1 MSNSFG
7 LVIESMVSLL
17 LALTI
22 VYCAL
27 LNRQIRRLKTDESAL
42 KATISELM
50 QATGLAERAISGLKN
65 TVHDCDQGLGDRLR
79 NAQAVSAGLEKQLAA
94 GEALLGRFARLVSA
108 AAPLQE
114 ATSSALDAKSIVA
127 AAQAFAERAR
137 ARNLAA

>member
-1 MSNSFG
+1 MSHTFG

-27 LNRQIRRLKTDESAL
+27 LNRQIKRLKTDESAL
-42 KATISELM
+42 RGTISELM
-50 QATGLAERAISGLKN
+50 QATGLAERAISGLKL
-65 TVHDCDQGLGDRLR
+65 TVLECDDGLGERLR
-79 NAQAVSAGLEKQLAA
+79 SAHNISTQLERQLTAAQSVLD
-94 GEALLGRFARLVSA
+94 RFTRLVAA

-114 ATSSALDAKSIVA
+114 ATASAVDTKSIVA

-137 ARNLAA
+137 ARSRAA

>member
-1 MSNSFG
+1 VSHSLG

-27 LNRQIRRLKTDESAL
+27 LNRQIQRLKTDESAL

-50 QATGLAERAISGLKN
+50 QATGLAERAISGLKH
-65 TVHDCDQGLGDRLR
+65 TVHDCDHGLGERLR
-79 NAQAVSAGLEKQLAA
+79 NAQTVSAELEKQLAV

-114 ATSSALDAKSIVA
+114 AANTAVNAKSIVA

-137 ARNLAA
+137 SRNLAA

>member
-1 MSNSFG
+1 VSNSFG

-17 LALTI
+17 LGLTI

-65 TVHDCDQGLGDRLR
+65 TVQDCDQGLGDRLR
-79 NAQAVSAGLEKQLAA
+79 SAQAVSAGLEKQLAA
-94 GEALLGRFARLVSA
+94 AEALLGRFGRLVAA

-114 ATSSALDAKSIVA
+114 ATSNALDAKSIVA
-127 AAQAFAERAR
+127 AAQAFSERAR
-137 ARNLAA
+137 ARNVAA

>member
-1 MSNSFG
+1 MTNSFG

-42 KATISELM
+42 KATIAELM
-50 QATGLAERAISGLKN
+50 QATGLAERAIAGLKH
-65 TVHDCDQGLGDRLR
+65 TVHDCDQGLGERLR
-79 NAQAVSAGLEKQLAA
+79 TAQAVSAGLDKQIAA

-114 ATSSALDAKSIVA
+114 AATTAVNAKSIVA
-127 AAQAFAERAR
+127 AAQEFAERAR
-137 ARNLAA
+137 SRNLAA

>member
-1 MSNSFG
+1 MSHSFG

-27 LNRQIRRLKTDESAL
+27 LNRQIKRLKTDESAL
-42 KATISELM
+42 KGTISELM
-50 QATGLAERAISGLKN
+50 QATGLAERAISGLKH

-79 NAQAVSAGLEKQLAA
+79 TAQALSAELERQLAT
-94 GEALLGRFARLVSA
+94 GQALLGRFSRLVSA

-114 ATSSALDAKSIVA
+114 ATASAVDAKSIVA

-137 ARNLAA
+137 SRSLAA

>member
-1 MSNSFG
+1 MSHTFG

-17 LALTI
+17 LVLTI

-27 LNRQIRRLKTDESAL
+27 LNRQIMRLKTDESAL

-50 QATGLAERAISGLKN
+50 QATSLAERAISGLKL
-65 TVHDCDQGLGDRLR
+65 TVHECDDGLGERLR
-79 NAQAVSAGLEKQLAA
+79 NAQTLSAELQKQLAT
-94 GEALLGRFARLVSA
+94 GEALLSRFSRLVSA

-114 ATSSALDAKSIVA
+114 ASSAIDTKSIVA

>member
-1 MSNSFG
+1 VSHFFG

-27 LNRQIRRLKTDESAL
+27 LNRQIKRLKTDESSL
-42 KATISELM
+42 RATISELM
-50 QATGLAERAISGLKN
+50 QATGLAERAISGLKH
-65 TVHDCDQGLGDRLR
+65 TVHECDGGLGERLR
-79 NAQAVSAGLEKQLAA
+79 SAQAISAELDKQLAT

-114 ATSSALDAKSIVA
+114 ASTTAIDAKTIVA

-137 ARNLAA
+137 SRSLAA

>member
-1 MSNSFG
+1 
-7 LVIESMVSLL
+7 MVSLL
-17 LALTI
+17 LVLTI

-27 LNRQIRRLKTDESAL
+27 LNRQIMRLKTDESAL

-50 QATGLAERAISGLKN
+50 QATSLAERAISGLKL
-65 TVHDCDQGLGDRLR
+65 TVHECDDGLGERLR
-79 NAQAVSAGLEKQLAA
+79 NAQTLSAELQKQLAT
-94 GEALLGRFARLVSA
+94 GEALLSRFSRLVSA

-114 ATSSALDAKSIVA
+114 ASAAIDTKSIVA

>member
-7 LVIESMVSLL
+7 LVIESMVSAL

-22 VYCAL
+22 IYCAL

-42 KATISELM
+42 KGTISELM
-50 QATGLAERAISGLKN
+50 QATGLAERAISGLKL
-65 TVHDCDQGLGDRLR
+65 TVHQCDDGLGERLR
-79 NAQAVSAGLEKQLAA
+79 GAQSISIELQKQLVA
-94 GEALLGRFARLVSA
+94 GEALLGRFQRLVTA

-114 ATSSALDAKSIVA
+114 ATTAAIDTKSIVA

-137 ARNLAA
+137 ARSLAA

>member
-1 MSNSFG
+1 VSHLFG

-27 LNRQIRRLKTDESAL
+27 LNRQIRRLKTDETAL

-50 QATGLAERAISGLKN
+50 QATGLAERAISGLKI
-65 TVHDCDQGLGDRLR
+65 TVHECDDGLGERLR
-79 NAQAVSAGLEKQLAA
+79 NAQTVSAQLEKQLVAA
-94 GEALLGRFARLVSA
+94 QTLLERFTRLIAA

-114 ATSSALDAKSIVA
+114 ATSSAVDTKSIVA

-137 ARNLAA
+137 ARTLAA

>member
-1 MSNSFG
+1 MSHSFG

-17 LALTI
+17 LMLTI

-27 LNRQIRRLKTDESAL
+27 LNRQIKRLKTDEGAL

-50 QATGLAERAISGLKN
+50 QATGLAERAISGLKV
-65 TVHDCDQGLGDRLR
+65 TVLECDEGLGERLR
-79 NAQAVSAGLEKQLAA
+79 SAHNVSAELEKQLAS
-94 GEALLGRFARLVSA
+94 GHALLDRFARLVSA
-108 AAPLQE
+108 AAPLQQV
-114 ATSSALDAKSIVA
+114 ATNSVDTKSIVA

>member
-1 MSNSFG
+1 MSQSFG

-22 VYCAL
+22 IYCAL
-27 LNRQIRRLKTDESAL
+27 LNRQITRLKTDESAL

-50 QATGLAERAISGLKN
+50 QATGLAERAISGLKH
-65 TVHDCDQGLGDRLR
+65 TVHDCDAGLGERLR
-79 NAQAVSAGLEKQLAA
+79 NAQAVSADLEKQLAT
-94 GEALLGRFARLVSA
+94 GQALLDRFTRLVSA

-114 ATSSALDAKSIVA
+114 ATSSAIDTKSIVA

-137 ARNLAA
+137 SRSLAA

>member
-1 MSNSFG
+1 
-7 LVIESMVSLL
+7 MVSLL
-17 LALTI
+17 LVLTI

-27 LNRQIRRLKTDESAL
+27 LNRQIMRLKTDESAL

-50 QATGLAERAISGLKN
+50 QATSLAERAISGLKL
-65 TVHDCDQGLGDRLR
+65 TVHECDDGLGERLR
-79 NAQAVSAGLEKQLAA
+79 NAQTLSAEWQKQLAT
-94 GEALLGRFARLVSA
+94 GEALLSRFSRLVSA

-114 ATSSALDAKSIVA
+114 ASSAIDTKSIVA

>member
-1 MSNSFG
+1 MTNSFG

-42 KATISELM
+42 KATIAELM
-50 QATGLAERAISGLKN
+50 QATGLAERAISGLKH
-65 TVHDCDQGLGDRLR
+65 TVHDCDQGLGERLR
-79 NAQAVSAGLEKQLAA
+79 NAQAVSAGLEKQIAA

-114 ATSSALDAKSIVA
+114 AATTAVNAKSIVA
-127 AAQAFAERAR
+127 AAQEFAERAR
-137 ARNLAA
+137 SRNLAA

>member
-1 MSNSFG
+1 MSHSFG

-42 KATISELM
+42 KGTISELM
-50 QATGLAERAISGLKN
+50 QATSLAERAISGLKH
-65 TVHDCDQGLGDRLR
+65 TVHDCDDDLGERLR
-79 NAQAVSAGLEKQLAA
+79 SAHNLSAALEKQLAT
-94 GEALLGRFARLVSA
+94 GEALLARFSRLVSA

-114 ATSSALDAKSIVA
+114 ATATAVDAKSIVA
-127 AAQAFAERAR
+127 AAKAFAERAR
-137 ARNLAA
+137 SRSLAA

>member
-22 VYCAL
+22 IYCAL

-50 QATGLAERAISGLKN
+50 QATALAERAISGLKN

-114 ATSSALDAKSIVA
+114 ATSNALDAKSIVA